1 MAVFD
6 RSLLIEKFRHHENDK
21 GSLEVQII
29 NLSERV
35 NYLTPHFKTNKKDY
49 SSLRGLFKI
58 IGQRRRFLAYLQ
70 KHDVSKH
77 QELLAA
83 LGLRK

>member
-6 RSLLIEKFRHHENDK
+6 RSSLVEKFRHHESDK

-29 NLSERV
+29 NLSDRV
-35 NYLTPHFKTNKKDY
+35 SYLTKHLESNPKDY
-49 SSLRGLFKI
+49 SSLRGLCKI
-58 IGQRRRFLAYLQ
+58 IGQRRRFLDYLHR
-70 KHDVSKH
+70 HDNKRY
-77 QELLAA
+77 QALIEA

>member
-6 RSLLIEKFRHHENDK
+6 RSLLIEKFRHHPNDK

-29 NLSERV
+29 CLSEKV
-35 NYLTPHFKTNKKDY
+35 NYLTKHLETNPKDY

-58 IGQRRRFLAYLQ
+58 LGQRRRFLAYLQ
-70 KHDVSKH
+70 KHDLNKY
-77 QELLAA
+77 QELIAS